1 MLQCKHM
8 HLTIAFFYTYFII
21 TLPSIVLW
29 ALDEFARIP
38 IGNLVIF
45 ALIAFGDL
53 IVAWFAGPIVSYY
66 KARQSF
72 FGTIDVKGK
81 KLPSKEKTKVV
92 CLSILAVIAG
102 YLTAAL
108 LLFN

>member
-1 MLQCKHM
+1 MLQFKRM
-8 HLTIAFFYTYFII
+8 HLAIAFFYTYFII
-21 TLPSIVLW
+21 TLPSIILW
-29 ALDEFARIP
+29 ALDEFTHIP
-38 IGNLVIF
+38 IGNLAIF

-53 IVAWFAGPIVSYY
+53 ILAWFAGPIVSYY

-81 KLPSKEKTKVV
+81 KLPSKEKTQVI

-102 YLTAAL
+102 YLTVAF